1 MPVQEEPMRGKRE
14 KLFECSY
21 VTPTD
26 EGRIVVPAWTPIEAA
41 SLAEEILQRAGVP
54 LSGLVTVRDRRGL
67 VVLQVPAHPLGP
79 ASASS
84 AA

>member
-1 MPVQEEPMRGKRE
+1 MRGKRE

-21 VTPTD
+21 GNPAD
-26 EGRIVVPAWTPIEAA
+26 EGRLVVPAWTPVEAA
-41 SLAEEILQRAGVP
+41 SLAEEILTRAGVP
-54 LSGLVTVRDRRGL
+54 LSGLLTVRDRKGK